1 MKDFAKYVDC
11 FYGNGETDRFFDSG
25 LASKWFYIKAQ
36 CGNTIPHATLP
47 FGKISVGPYSGGY
60 PAGYGTH
67 YPNSCGGIQKLGDEM
82 TVRGFSHLHHSG
94 VGGIGYYYNYA
105 IVTPFEN
112 NLSEIYNYTELSS
125 EKAYPGYYNCGFRGM
140 NCEFTLSKG
149 VAYHKYTFN
158 NKRGQIAVDFS
169 NNGLAKVFKN
179 RHGSVDRPEITI
191 ISDNLAVFT
200 CSIYDVALYFAV
212 KVEGANVTNKLFID
226 DTYSQ
231 EKNVAITCHE
241 KGYGVAFAFDGGEAT
256 LKLAYST
263 VSVEKALNEIDG
275 CSLTFNEAK
284 EKAYEIWSD
293 ALGKIEVET
302 DNDDLK
308 TKFYSNLYHSI
319 VKPTMLPGE
328 SLLGLKGNILTDIST
343 FWDTYKTVF
352 PLQLLLYEDLGE
364 ALVETIQQTSQVYGK
379 VPCSLALANIYKCEE
394 QAKALSIYTL
404 LDAYHYG
411 VKNAPLS
418 VAESVF
424 KSELKRDDY
433 AEFLSSGYFERY
445 THILDVTDVC
455 FNIAELTSDEN
466 LKNTAEE
473 LAKNWK
479 NAYDADGLMSVNSPY
494 YEGDRY
500 TYSFRL
506 QKNIDERMDLVGG
519 KKAYE
524 KLLDDFFGFNKESV
538 AQIREIE
545 AYEEIDSKGYHRF
558 EGFNNECDMETP
570 YSYIYAGNHDKLC
583 DIVYECVNK
592 SFGLGKSGLPGNNDS
607 GGLTS
612 CFVWNAI
619 GLFPVTG
626 SGKFLIGAPSFKKV
640 TFKLFNGNELTVEA
654 ENLTKPYGYV
664 ESVYFNGEEILGYEI
679 GADKIMNGGTLKFK
693 MR

>member
-47 FGKISVGPYSGGY
+47 FGKMSVGPYSGGY

-105 IVTPFEN
+105 IVTPFERD
-112 NLSEIYNYTELSS
+112 LSEIYNYTGIAN
-125 EKAYPGYYNCGFRGM
+125 EKARPGYYACEFKGI
-140 NCEFTLSKG
+140 NCEFTVSKG
-149 VAYHKYTFN
+149 VAYHKYAFK
-158 NKRGQIAVDFS
+158 NKGGQIAVDFS
-169 NNGLAKVFKN
+169 NNGLSKVFKN
-179 RHGSVDRPEITI
+179 RSGSVDRPKLTI
-191 ISDNLAVFT
+191 VSDNLAVFT
-200 CSIYDVALYFAV
+200 CSIYDVELYFAV
-212 KVEGANVTNKLFID
+212 KVEGVNVMNKLFVD
-226 DTYSQ
+226 DKYSQ
-231 EKNVAITCHE
+231 AKSEVIANFE
-241 KGYGVAFAFDGGEAT
+241 KGYGVAFSFDGVEAT

-263 VSVEKALNEIDG
+263 VSVERAINEINACD
-275 CSLTFNEAK
+275 CTFDEAK
-284 EKAYEIWSD
+284 ENAYGVWND
-293 ALGKIEVET
+293 ALSKIEIET
-302 DNDDLK
+302 DNDELK
-308 TKFYSNLYHSI
+308 TKFYSNLYHTM
-319 VKPTMLPGE
+319 VKPMLLADE
-328 SLLGLKGNILTDIST
+328 SVLGVKGRIVTDIST

-352 PLQLLLYEDLGE
+352 PLQMLLYKDLGE
-364 ALVETIQQTSQVYGK
+364 ALVETIQKTSKTFGK
-379 VPCSLALANIYKCEE
+379 VPCSLALANIYKCEQ
-394 QAKALSIYTL
+394 QAKALSVYTL

-411 VKNAPLS
+411 VENATID
-418 VAESVF
+418 VVEDVF
-424 KSELKRDDY
+424 KRELQRDDY
-433 AEFLSSGYFERY
+433 LSFINTGYFERY

-455 FNIAELTSDEN
+455 FNIAEVTNDSS
-466 LKNTAEE
+466 LKNTAEA

-506 QKNIDERMDLVGG
+506 QKNIGERMDLVGG
-519 KKAYE
+519 KKGYE
-524 KLLDDFFGFNKESV
+524 ELLDSFFGFNKESV
-538 AQIREIE
+538 SQVREIE
-545 AYEEIDSKGYHRF
+545 AFDEIESKKYHRF
-558 EGFNNECDMETP
+558 QGFNNECDMETA
-570 YSYIYAGNHDKLC
+570 YSYIYVDNHDKLC
-583 DIVYECVNK
+583 DVVYECVNR
-592 SFGLGKSGLPGNNDS
+592 SFGVGKSGLPGNNDS

-640 TFKLFNGNELTVEA
+640 TFKLFNGKELTVEA

-664 ESVYFNGEEILGYEI
+664 ESVYFNGEEIVGYEI
-679 GADKIMNGGTLKFK
+679 DAEKIVNGGTLKIK